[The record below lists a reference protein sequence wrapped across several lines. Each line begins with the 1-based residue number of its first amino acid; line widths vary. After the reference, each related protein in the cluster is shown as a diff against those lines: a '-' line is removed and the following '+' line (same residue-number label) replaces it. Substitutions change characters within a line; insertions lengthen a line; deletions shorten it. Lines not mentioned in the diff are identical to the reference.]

1 MKIIVTAIALAFAL
15 PAAAQ
20 PAPAQHQGHDQH
32 QPGQHQPGQHQPG
45 QHQPGQHQPG
55 QHEQHR
61 DGCCADRDG
70 NGRMDCCDRAE
81 AQSEGQ
87 GCEHHHAGGDSDG

>member
-20 PAPAQHQGHDQH
+20 PATTQHQGHGQHQQGHDQH
-32 QPGQHQPGQHQPG
+32 QQG

-70 NGRMDCCDRAE
+70 NGRMDCCEQAE
-81 AQSEGQ
+81 GQRQ
-87 GCEHHHAGGDSDG
+87 GCEHHQSGGHSDG

>member
-20 PAPAQHQGHDQH
+20 PAGHQGHDQH
-32 QPGQHQPGQHQPG
+32 QQQQQGHDQHRQ
-45 QHQPGQHQPG
+45 QPG
-55 QHEQHR
+55 QHESHR

-70 NGRMDCCDRAE
+70 NGRMDCCEQAE
-81 AQSEGQ
+81 GQRQ
-87 GCEHHHAGGDSDG
+87 GCEHHQSGGHSG

>member
-1 MKIIVTAIALAFAL
+1 MKIIITAIALAFAL

-20 PAPAQHQGHDQH
+20 PAPAHQGHDQH
-32 QPGQHQPGQHQPG
+32 QQGQHQQQGHDRHQQGQHE
-45 QHQPGQHQPG
+45 PG

-70 NGRMDCCDRAE
+70 NGRMDCCEQA
-81 AQSEGQ
+81 EGQ
-87 GCEHHHAGGDSDG
+87 REACAHHGAGGH